1 MVSMTDATPTPSDLT
16 NGTPRRQIR
25 HARRLDN
32 VAYEIRGP
40 ISAEA
45 ERLERQGVEILKL
58 NTGNPEIF
66 GFHAPEA
73 AVKSIIDNIG
83 PAQGYST
90 AKGIPE
96 VREAIVRR
104 YAEIPGFPEFDADD
118 VFLGNGVSDLIL
130 MVTTGLLSPG
140 DEILIPMP
148 DYPLWTAA
156 TSLAGGTAVHYRC
169 NEDADWN
176 PDLDDL
182 RSKVSDKTRAIVVIS
197 PNNPTGA
204 VYSKETLEGIV
215 QIARE
220 NDLLLL
226 SDEIYDR
233 ILYDD
238 AEHISVA
245 TLAPDLFTITFNG
258 LSKAYL
264 AAGLRAGWMVLT
276 GPKDH
281 AKEYIEGLELLA
293 GTRLCSNVPAQFA
306 IPAALETHQDIFD
319 LTAHRGRLLEQRN
332 VAYEGINS
340 IEGLSTVKPMGA
352 LYNFTRIDRNV
363 HDIHDDAKLMLDL
376 LRQEHILMV
385 QGTGFSWDEPDHFR
399 MVTLPAKDQLSEAIE
414 RLGNFLSHYRQ

>member
-1 MVSMTDATPTPSDLT
+1 MVTMTDAPSTPSDLT
-16 NGTPRRQIR
+16 NGNRRRQIR

-45 ERLERQGVEILKL
+45 ERLERQGTEILKL

-66 GFHAPEA
+66 GFRAPEA
-73 AVKSIIDNIG
+73 AVRNIIDNIV

-90 AKGIPE
+90 AKGMLE
-96 VREAIVRR
+96 VRETIVRR
-104 YAEIPGFPEFDADD
+104 YAEVPGFPEFDVED
-118 VFLGNGVSDLIL
+118 VFLGNGVSELIL
-130 MVTTGLLSPG
+130 MVTAGLLSPG
-140 DEILIPMP
+140 DEILVPMP

-169 NEDADWN
+169 DEGADWN

-182 RSKVSDKTRAIVVIS
+182 RSKVSDKTRAIVVIN

-204 VYSKETLEGIV
+204 VYSKEVLEGIV
-215 QIARE
+215 QTARE

-233 ILYDD
+233 ILYED

-245 TLAPDLFTITFNG
+245 TLAPDLLTITFNG

-264 AAGLRAGWMVLT
+264 AAGFRAGWMVLT

-281 AKEYIEGLELLA
+281 ATEFIQGLELLA

-319 LTAHRGRLLEQRN
+319 LTAQRGRLLEQRN
-332 VAYEGINS
+332 IAYDGINS

-352 LYNFTRIDRNV
+352 LYTFTRIDRNV

-385 QGTGFSWDEPDHFR
+385 QGTGFNWDAPDHFR
-399 MVTLPAKDQLSEAIE
+399 VVTLPAKDQLSEAIE
-414 RLGNFLSHYRQ
+414 RLGNFLAHYRQ